1 MLAFERTLKVSS
13 RIVSYRNENSATE
26 LLCAVQSI
34 GHTNVIEEKF
44 MEKGTTGSAVYA
56 MAQCLS
62 VCHKLVF
69 YLNG

>member
-1 MLAFERTLKVSS
+1 MLAFERTLKVAS

-56 MAQCLS
+56 MA
-62 VCHKLVF
+62 
-69 YLNG
+69 